1 MISTTSPEQEEIAI
15 EAVMSRELVCVFPSF
30 LPFSFLF
37 LKGIP
42 RLCEQRGHLERSCEE
57 EREGIKIKVA
67 EPIVVYRLGTLLLS
81 AQSFFCLPHK
91 IFLIFF
97 NLFNFKIL

>member
-1 MISTTSPEQEEIAI
+1 
-15 EAVMSRELVCVFPSF
+15 MSRELVCVFPSF

-42 RLCEQRGHLERSCEE
+42 RLCEQRVHLERSCEE

-67 EPIVVYRLGTLLLS
+67 EPIVVYRIGTLILS

-91 IFLIFF
+91 IFLICF
-97 NLFNFKIL
+97 NLLNFKIL